1 MTPGGRRAA
10 PQGPETVRLYA
21 NYQALAFGLRLGA
34 QRAIQLLPFAA
45 ARAGFVWSTMC
56 TLAAGACLIGYAA
69 NQAEPHALGDGT
81 SLLITASI
89 MSSARAGPPGPVV
102 GLMNPVHTH
111 VRCTHRLHQSNAC
124 GAPTMVSSLMPVA
137 TLSSPCHDA
146 ARWPC
151 RPWTVPVRMCARLRA
166 QGTRS
171 SCGLLYR
178 SSTAAACRRGGAW
191 RLQCGAS
198 TRCCAAPCS

>member
-10 PQGPETVRLYA
+10 PQGQETVSLYA
-21 NYQALAFGLRLGA
+21 NYLALAFGLLLGA

-81 SLLITASI
+81 SLLIIASI